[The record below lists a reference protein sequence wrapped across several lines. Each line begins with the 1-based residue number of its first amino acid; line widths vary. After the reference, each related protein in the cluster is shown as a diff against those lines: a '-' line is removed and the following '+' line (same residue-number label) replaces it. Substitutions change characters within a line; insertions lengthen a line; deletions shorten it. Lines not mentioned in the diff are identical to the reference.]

1 MWKIKITYDDKS
13 KLTLTGKHKDIPYR
27 LAVKYFHDYV
37 NGRRCEAI
45 YQQYPKK
52 KYLEMNLFDK
62 INEMEE
68 MGENHS

>member
-1 MWKIKITYDDKS
+1 MW
-13 KLTLTGKHKDIPYR
+13 KHKDIPYR
-27 LAVKYFHDYV
+27 LAVKYFIDYV

-52 KYLEMNLFDK
+52 KYPEMDLFDK

-68 MGENHS
+68 MGENNS